1 MKRHSGDRHSSPRC
15 IQISL
20 RVGAIVTFFV
30 SPPSL
35 VSTKARRT
43 TDHLAGP
50 LRPEHVGVT
59 PWRVCDSRA
68 ARGQGRFLAV
78 FAEKDDMRE
87 MVQFTDEFV
96 STTFPIMS
104 TAFAH
109 VARTTRDSPRAEAKA
124 WTR

>member
-15 IQISL
+15 IQKSL
-20 RVGAIVTFFV
+20 WIRAIVTFFV

-35 VSTKARRT
+35 VSAKARRP

-50 LRPEHVGVT
+50 LRPEHVSVT
-59 PWRVCDSRA
+59 PWRVCDSQA
-68 ARGQGRFLAV
+68 AHGQGRFLAI

-87 MVQFTDEFV
+87 MVQFTNEFV
-96 STTFPIMS
+96 STVFPIMS

-124 WTR
+124 RTR